1 MKGFGLTKP
10 NNNLDVTEDE
20 RILIDNSTPWVAAG
34 DGDLE
39 LLKRSL
45 STLHLPVTTADSNGF
60 SFVHA
65 AAAYNQ
71 LVVLE
76 WLLHQEGCDVN
87 VQDSDGD
94 TPLHHCDRLEAAR
107 MLVEVGGANVSVK
120 NNDGMTAL
128 QLKVEDLKALEQDEE
143 LDINDEDF
151 IELKKLVEYLKSYKK
166 NPQE

>member
-1 MKGFGLTKP
+1 MKGFGFPQTNHP
-10 NNNLDVTEDE
+10 NVTEDE
-20 RILIDNSTPWVAAG
+20 LIPIEESTPWVAAG

-45 STLHLPVTTADSNGF
+45 STLHLPVSTADSNGF

-76 WLLHQEGCDVN
+76 WLIHQEGCNVN
-87 VQDSDGD
+87 AQDTDGD
-94 TPLHHCDRLEAAR
+94 TPLHHCDRSEAAR
-107 MLVEVGGANVSVK
+107 MLIELGGASVTVM
-120 NNDGMTAL
+120 NNDGKTAL
-128 QLKVEDLKALEQDEE
+128 QLKVEDLQALEQDEE
-143 LDINDEDF
+143 LDITDEDY
-151 IELKKLVEYLKSYKK
+151 IELKKLVEYLKSYEK